1 MTKKLYRTANRHVR
15 WPYKNRQN
23 MLRVESYPLYRKIRV
38 KVDLPNQS
46 KVQQQLLLLLQA
58 HNSLIDIAIFRFEG
72 LSLYEL
78 FDRHFHISSE
88 QMEIL
93 TKDGKSKCK
102 HRIRSAKWRLRQLGL
117 VSSRSKGIWE
127 LTAGGLAA
135 SMLLGGSVIEKHLE
149 GKLVS
154 RVMRSYERSAYASH
168 GRD

>member
-1 MTKKLYRTANRHVR
+1 M
-15 WPYKNRQN
+15 
-23 MLRVESYPLYRKIRV
+23 

-93 TKDGKSKCK
+93 TKDGNSKWK